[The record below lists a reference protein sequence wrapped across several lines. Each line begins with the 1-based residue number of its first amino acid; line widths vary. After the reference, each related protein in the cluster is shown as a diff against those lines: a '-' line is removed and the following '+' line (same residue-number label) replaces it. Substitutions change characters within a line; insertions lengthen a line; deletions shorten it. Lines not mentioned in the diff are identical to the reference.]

1 MRQTGAEIEL
11 IGWYILL
18 QKVREREGESP
29 EQAKKEEKEEVEQAV
44 HVADDG
50 VLIKCSHAQLN
61 SRRVGWTCELLH
73 GAIEFGTVA
82 SRQANVGHKFVQSPL
97 QIYGRAA
104 VGRAVCA
111 ALHCLGPLESR
122 LLKAKLPLHTCD
134 AHTLTHIHI
143 RTTTRTRKHKWQ
155 VICA

>member
-1 MRQTGAEIEL
+1 MRQTSAEIDL

-18 QKVREREGESP
+18 QQILFTERESP
-29 EQAKKEEKEEVEQAV
+29 EQEKEEKKVEQAV

-73 GAIEFGTVA
+73 GPIEFGTVE
-82 SRQANVGHKFVQSPL
+82 SRQPNVGHKFIQSPL

-104 VGRAVCA
+104 VGSVCCSSTWVY
-111 ALHCLGPLESR
+111 LNLG
-122 LLKAKLPLHTCD
+122 
-134 AHTLTHIHI
+134 
-143 RTTTRTRKHKWQ
+143 W
-155 VICA
+155 